1 MSWPFFS
8 FVFLYIIFILFSE
21 EEKSLRKKKRPILMD
36 VTRSPQALRRRPMLL
51 AVTPLPR
58 PLTTPPVTNTYFIFF
73 LFSFFW
79 EKHQKQNPS
88 AYTSQSQFP
97 RTLKQRLTITVFIH
111 IHSKTTNLVRQQKR
125 DRDVV
130 KQRYLVVA
138 LKVKSKRCKDHEMR
152 ISEPDFYFFFLWYY
166 SYCFVFFAVNRGWGG
181 SKDKKKRDRGG
192 RKQISKKEGR
202 RK

>member
-8 FVFLYIIFILFSE
+8 FVFLYIIFILFLE
-21 EEKSLRKKKRPILMD
+21 EEEWLRKKKRPILMA

-152 ISEPDFYFFFLWYY
+152 ISEPDFYFFFFDTIFTVSLFSQLIEDEEEAKTKERETEEGENKYQ
-166 SYCFVFFAVNRGWGG
+166 R
-181 SKDKKKRDRGG
+181 
-192 RKQISKKEGR
+192 KKER